1 MSSRGRRESSGVGV
15 KQGRTSKE
23 NRHVSSKRSKAAS
36 PSVFSPPPRANDES
50 LLARKYNALKQLR
63 QTEPERLLAESR
75 EQAQEAAEGAR
86 GVEQDDGDVCV
97 GWGWAS
103 RVPREPLRSSPRARL
118 IFTPFSLAFPVRLI
132 HPRSP
137 TLPVDMDTVTIGN
150 VAPWSL
156 LHAVSTSLH

>member
-1 MSSRGRRESSGVGV
+1 MSSRGRRESSGMGV

-36 PSVFSPPPRANDES
+36 PSVFSPSRDNDES
-50 LLARKYNALKQLR
+50 LLARKYSALKQLR

-86 GVEQDDGDVCV
+86 GVERDDGDVCV
-97 GWGWAS
+97 WGGG
-103 RVPREPLRSSPRARL
+103 VPRAVRAAALVPLASL
-118 IFTPFSLAFPVRLI
+118 IFTPFSLAFPVRVI

-137 TLPVDMDTVTIGN
+137 TLPVDMDTVSMSMPPPGRSCMLSPLT
-150 VAPWSL
+150 
-156 LHAVSTSLH
+156 HYK